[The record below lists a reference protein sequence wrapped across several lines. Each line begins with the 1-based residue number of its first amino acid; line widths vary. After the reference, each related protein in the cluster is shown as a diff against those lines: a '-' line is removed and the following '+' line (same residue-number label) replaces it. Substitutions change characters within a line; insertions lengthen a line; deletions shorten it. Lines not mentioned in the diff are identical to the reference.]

1 LNGSPDWY
9 NCNLAE
15 DNENGKSEVTGFIER
30 FTDLI
35 FTPKLALTTTTLSLS
50 ASNSPPPQL
59 KHKSKPKYLLPRP
72 SYLKATQFLLAQDH
86 NLNVTASNQLE
97 VRLFNMEE
105 N

>member
-1 LNGSPDWY
+1 MVLLIGTTVTWLKTMKME
-9 NCNLAE
+9 NL
-15 DNENGKSEVTGFIER
+15 KLLVLLR
-30 FTDLI
+30 DLQTT
-35 FTPKLALTTTTLSLS
+35 FTPKLALTTTTLSLP

-59 KHKSKPKYLLPRP
+59 NHKTKPKYLLPGP

-97 VRLFNMEE
+97 VGLFNMEE